1 MTIAI
6 IDYGV
11 GNLRS
16 VEKAF
21 TSQGI
26 EAIVTDDEPT
36 LRRAERLVLPGV
48 GAFAACMNGLRQRG
62 FDQLVL
68 EAANAGTPIL
78 GLCVGLQMMFEEG
91 HEFGVH
97 RGLGLMP
104 GRVVRFP
111 EGLHVPHIG
120 WNQVHFRQPGH
131 PILQNLSDNS
141 FFYFVHSF
149 HVETP
154 DDDCILGETEYGI
167 TYPSICGRGSVV
179 GVQFHPEKSQSAG
192 LSLLRQFAS
201 IGSYQADFGSAD
213 SLLEA

>member
-1 MTIAI
+1 MSIAI

-21 TSQGI
+21 TTQGI
-26 EAIVTDDEPT
+26 SAVVTNDDKV
-36 LRRAERLVLPGV
+36 LQKAEKLVLPGV
-48 GAFAACMNGLRQRG
+48 GAFAACMDGLRSRG
-62 FDQLVL
+62 FDQLVT
-68 EAANAGTPIL
+68 EAAAEGKPIL

-91 HEFGVH
+91 HEFGIH

-111 EGLHVPHIG
+111 DGLHVPHIG
-120 WNQVHFRQPGH
+120 WNQVHLRQKDH
-131 PILQNLSDNS
+131 PLFQNLPDHS

-149 HVETP
+149 YVEP
-154 DDDCILGETEYGI
+154 ADQNCVIGETDYGI
-167 TYPSICGRGSVV
+167 RYASICGRGSAI

-192 LSLLRQFAS
+192 LALLRNFAACQETPN
-201 IGSYQADFGSAD
+201 QA
-213 SLLEA
+213 

>member
-21 TSQGI
+21 TTQGI
-26 EAIVTDDEPT
+26 SAIVTDDEAT
-36 LRRAERLVLPGV
+36 LRTADKLVLPGV
-48 GAFAACMNGLRQRG
+48 GAFAACMEGLRSRG
-62 FDQLVL
+62 FDQLVI
-68 EAANAGTPIL
+68 EAAGAGKPIL

-91 HEFGVH
+91 HEFGIH

-111 EGLHVPHIG
+111 DGLHVPHIG
-120 WNQVHFRQPGH
+120 WNQVHLRQPNH
-131 PILQNLSDNS
+131 PLFHDLPDHS

-149 HVETP
+149 YVEPT
-154 DDDCILGETEYGI
+154 DQDCVIGETDYGI
-167 TYPSICGRGSVV
+167 KYASICGRGSVI

-192 LSLLRQFAS
+192 LRLLRNFAA
-201 IGSYQADFGSAD
+201 G
-213 SLLEA
+213 LETANQD

>member
-21 TSQGI
+21 TTQGI
-26 EAIVTDDEPT
+26 SAIVTDDEAT
-36 LRRAERLVLPGV
+36 LRTADKLVLPGV
-48 GAFAACMNGLRQRG
+48 GAFAACMDGLRNRG
-62 FDQLVL
+62 FDQLVI
-68 EAANAGTPIL
+68 EAAGAGKPIL

-91 HEFGVH
+91 HEFGIH

-120 WNQVHFRQPGH
+120 WNQVHLRQPNH
-131 PILQNLSDNS
+131 PLFHDLPDHS

-149 HVETP
+149 YVEP
-154 DDDCILGETEYGI
+154 ADQDCVIGETDYGI
-167 TYPSICGRGSVV
+167 KYASICGRGSVI

-192 LSLLRQFAS
+192 LRLLRNFAA
-201 IGSYQADFGSAD
+201 GQETAN
-213 SLLEA
+213 EAANQS